1 MARRKGVSITK
12 ADVVAAAIACLD
24 AEGEDG
30 LALGKVAA
38 RLGVQPP
45 ALYFHFASSRDL
57 RKAVAIE
64 GWRQMFTFFVEPRE
78 EAIELEPVLRRV
90 AHAYRHFAMS
100 HPAFYAVMSSVR
112 IEYGDSESMPLLA
125 AFLNLFGSI
134 LRPLGFT
141 DAETVHAIRILRSTC
156 HGFVELERLGQFE
169 HPEPLDG
176 SFEWAVD
183 FLIYS
188 FKSFKESHA
197 QPSVS
202 SGDRTL

>member
-24 AEGEDG
+24 AEGEEG

-45 ALYFHFASSRDL
+45 ALYFHFVGSRDL

-64 GWRQMFTFFVEPRE
+64 GWQRMFESFVEPQDGTM
-78 EAIELEPVLRRV
+78 ELEPVLRRV
-90 AHAYRHFAMS
+90 AHAYRLFAMS

-112 IEYGDSESMPLLA
+112 IEYDDSASMPLLSA
-125 AFLNLFGSI
+125 YLDLFDRI
-134 LRPLGFT
+134 LHPLGFT
-141 DAETVHAIRILRSTC
+141 ETETVHAIRILRSTC

-169 HPEPLDG
+169 HPEPLGG

-183 FLIYS
+183 LLVYS
-188 FKSFKESHA
+188 FKSFKQSHSKS
-197 QPSVS
+197 QKS
-202 SGDRTL
+202 